1 MNKEKYEP
9 AMNKRSDI
17 IYLDNAA
24 TTKTD
29 EDVAKFAFEMM
40 CENYA
45 NPSSAHSFGFEVEN
59 CMKKAREKVVS
70 ALGYKMNEGTLIFTS
85 GGTEA
90 DNLAIRGAVKTLSRK
105 GKHIVI
111 SDSEHPA
118 VENTAAELEKEGY
131 SVSRIPTKNGVLDM
145 EFVKEALTPDTILV
159 SCMAVNNETGAVYD
173 VASLRKLAK
182 QLCPN
187 AYFHTDAVQAFNKVK
202 NLKSIDA
209 DMISISGHKI
219 HAPKGVGALWIKKG
233 IRIAP
238 EITGGSQEGAL
249 RSGTE
254 AVPAICAFGEACEK
268 AMASYNENEAKIAN
282 LNSYLRQ
289 KLSEIEDV
297 KINTETHGHNLHIIS
312 MSVPGIRSEIML
324 RFLADRGIFVSAG
337 SACSSKSKDNRIL
350 AAYGLERDVA
360 DSTLR
365 ISFSKYNTTEELDK
379 FVLNLNEGISSL
391 ISAKRGKH
399 N

>member
-1 MNKEKYEP
+1 MNKVNE
-9 AMNKRSDI
+9 I

-29 EDVAKFAFEMM
+29 EAAAKIAMKMM
-40 CENYA
+40 CQDYA
-45 NPSSAHSFGFEVEN
+45 NPSSAHSFGFEAESCV
-59 CMKKAREKVVS
+59 KKAREKVVA
-70 ALGYKMNEGTLIFTS
+70 ALGYKMQEGTLVFTS

-118 VENTAAELEKEGY
+118 VENTVAELEKDGY
-131 SVSRIPTKNGVLDM
+131 TVSRIPTKNGKLDM
-145 EFVKEALTPDTILV
+145 DFAKQALTPDTILV
-159 SCMAVNNETGAVYD
+159 SCMAINNETGAIYD
-173 VASLRKLAK
+173 VAGLKKLAQK
-182 QLCPN
+182 LCPN
-187 AYFHTDAVQAFNKVK
+187 AYFHTDAVQAFTKIK
-202 NLKSIDA
+202 SLKSIDA
-209 DMISISGHKI
+209 DMISVSGHKI
-219 HAPKGVGALWIKKG
+219 HAPKGIGALWIKKG
-233 IRIAP
+233 VRIPAI
-238 EITGGSQEGAL
+238 ITGGGQEGSL

-254 AVPAICAFGEACEK
+254 AVPAICAFGEACEN
-268 AMASYNENEAKIAN
+268 AVRLFDENEKHIEM
-282 LNSYLRQ
+282 LNSYLRE
-289 KLSEIEDV
+289 KLSEYEDV
-297 KINTETHGHNLHIIS
+297 VINTEKHEHTPHILSI
-312 MSVPGIRSEIML
+312 SVPGIRSEIML

-337 SACSSKSKDNRIL
+337 SACSSKSKDNRVL
-350 AAYGLERDVA
+350 SAYGLNREIA

-365 ISFSKYNTTEELDK
+365 ISFSKYNTIEELDK